1 MKKYYFTFGCGIDDA
16 HRNCY
21 HVEVAENFGKAR
33 EQMIDKFGIDW
44 AFQYTEDEW
53 LISPDHYKTLV
64 SIGRRNKPQWHEG
77 LTQAE
82 MFNLK
87 EI

>member
-1 MKKYYFTFGCGIDDA
+1 MKRYYFTFGCGIDDA

-44 AFQYTEDEW
+44 AFQYTEDDWKLTLE
-53 LISPDHYKTLV
+53 DYKCFLYM
-64 SIGRRNKPQWHEG
+64 GRCYVPYHEG